1 MKRKGKKNRAYFLWM
16 NMKMKMIPYMITQKK
31 RYNQI
36 FKSVNGHV
44 NECRLGNC

>member
-16 NMKMKMIPYMITQKK
+16 NKKFSLLVAYENDTIYGNPQNK

-36 FKSVNGHV
+36 I
-44 NECRLGNC
+44 